1 MKKLFTKQLFRVFTL
16 LTLMLTTALAA
27 NAAYWLRGDYSTQS
41 STGWTTGT
49 KMLDV
54 EDQSGNVYLDID
66 VNGTFYFKIY
76 NDAPNLSDSERWW
89 GYTKNDQYCSASSIP
104 WTFYDVY
111 PGDNNQNMIINPT
124 GKIRVTLKPGSNQ
137 VELSYA
143 PSPRT
148 VAVASEIADYVEV
161 DKTEASAGDVVTIT
175 VTPPSGKWADK
186 SNILAYA
193 TIPPSSKDAPET
205 GEQLTIAGD
214 DIATHDAPGEYTFTM
229 PVYPKGAYVANVEF
243 QNCTVITAD
252 MFLSLG
258 AYAWTGGPIVPTVNP
273 TTESGLTSNDYEVTC
288 GQNNIDEG
296 TYEVTITGK
305 GMYTG
310 TVTLTYSIT
319 KVPHDII
326 ISQEIQH
333 GQVDARPNPAIV
345 GKEITLTA
353 TPDSEYE
360 LASYTVTPAEG
371 DPIAVTETEGVYTFI
386 MPNCDVTVFATF
398 NKIPQLYLVTPPNW
412 ENDPEPFIK
421 QDDGTWVIEKV
432 TDVMLEFGLR
442 DQDNVWYGSTS
453 EGHWYDIDNTN
464 LSTPLTLSTHEPFYI
479 KQAGTWTITVNA
491 DWTTVTVTGDW
502 TYNITKNVVGEG
514 SCEVPTTAKA
524 GDNVTITNIVADE
537 GSQLTSIVY
546 SYDGQD
552 HTITE
557 TEGVYSFTMPA
568 SDVTVTATFTKIP
581 TLDLRYNID
590 ITTPE
595 AWSNKAFELQQDGT
609 WKLEMTTAAPLAF
622 GLLDENDHWYGSTQ
636 NGNWYDITK
645 SMIGEAQTLGTNE
658 RFYLPVAGKW
668 TFTVNAARTT
678 ITITGDWDYAI
689 TINAEGCTV
698 VTNPAERA
706 SAMETV
712 TVTATPT
719 MENST
724 GVIMVVDAEGET
736 VEFDATNNT
745 FVMPYS
751 AVTITATY
759 TVQKFAITLGTSDN
773 YTLTTD
779 QADNSQVAVGAEVTV
794 TVTPN
799 NAADFVPAGLV
810 TDPALQST
818 ITDNGDGT
826 YTFTMPA
833 NAISITATLNG
844 ILHGVLF
851 DANHRW
857 ATYYGAYNLVA
868 PQGVEVYVVGE
879 NYAVGSEVPV
889 TKINYIP
896 ADKGVLLYCPNDM
909 SDITTPLV
917 AEDDLESN
925 IPATALK
932 GSVNPMT
939 LDAYENYVLYNDVF
953 LLAEAGTLP
962 AHRCYLPKPAGGSKM
977 RLTLNRPGEGGVITA
992 IEGIDAENVANVKY
1006 VNLSGMTSDKPFS
1019 GINIMVITRTDGTVE
1034 TMKVVR

>member
-16 LTLMLTTALAA
+16 LTLTLTTALAA

-41 STGWTTGT
+41 STGWTVGTQMQDFTDGSGKVYVDLTIDGTFIFKVYNDYGTGT
-49 KMLDV
+49 
-54 EDQSGNVYLDID
+54 
-66 VNGTFYFKIY
+66 
-76 NDAPNLSDSERWW
+76 WW
-89 GYTKNDQYCSASSIP
+89 GYTRNDAYGTATSIP
-104 WTFYDVY
+104 WTFYDLGEVVE
-111 PGDNNQNMIINPT
+111 GEM
-124 GKIRVTLKPGSNQ
+124 RVTATNSTVRFTLDPTEHQLDVAYVS
-137 VELSYA
+137 
-143 PSPRT
+143 SPRT

-193 TIPPSSKDAPET
+193 TIPPSSKDAPEM

-243 QNCTVITAD
+243 QNCTALTAN
-252 MFLSLG
+252 MFEAIG
-258 AYAWTGGPIVPTVNP
+258 KQEWTGSQITPTVTP
-273 TTESGLTSNDYEVTC
+273 ISPLTSDDYDITY
-288 GQNNIDEG
+288 GTNTDEG
-296 TYEVTITGK
+296 
-305 GMYTG
+305 TG
-310 TVTLTYSIT
+310 TVTVTGKGQYTGSVTLTFTIAKAAHAIT
-319 KVPHDII
+319 VDPNTANGTITVKVND
-326 ISQEIQH
+326 EVVTEATA
-333 GQVDARPNPAIV
+333 GTT
-345 GKEITLTA
+345 ITLSSEPANGYELDHYTITYNGTSTDLEGNTFTMPNYPVTVTA
-353 TPDSEYE
+353 TFTK
-360 LASYTVTPAEG
+360 L
-371 DPIAVTETEGVYTFI
+371 
-386 MPNCDVTVFATF
+386 
-398 NKIPQLYLVTPPNW
+398 PQLYLCTPPTASGVTDW
-412 ENDPEPFIK
+412 PKEAMTKQNDGSWVITKTTDDMLTFCFYD
-421 QDDGTWVIEKV
+421 QDDT
-432 TDVMLEFGLR
+432 R
-442 DQDNVWYGSTS
+442 YGSTR
-453 EGHWYDIDNTN
+453 EGHYYDIDNTN
-464 LSTPLTLSTHEPFYI
+464 LGTALTLGTNEPFYI
-479 KQAGTWTITVNA
+479 KQAGTWTITVNPEL
-491 DWTTVTVTGDW
+491 TTVTVTGDW

-590 ITTPE
+590 ITAPE

-622 GLLDENDHWYGSTQ
+622 GLLDENETWYGSTHE
-636 NGNWYDITK
+636 GSWYDITK
-645 SMIGEAQTLGTNE
+645 AMIGEAQTLGTKE

-668 TFTVNAARTT
+668 TFTVNADRTT

-689 TINAEGCTV
+689 NIVAEGCTV
-698 VTNPAERA
+698 TTNPSGRA

-719 MENST
+719 MENSN
-724 GVIMVVDAEGET
+724 GVIVVVDADNNP

-779 QADNSQVAVGAEVTV
+779 QADNTQVAVGTEVTV
-794 TVTPN
+794 TVRPTNP
-799 NAADFVPAGLV
+799 ADFVPAGLV

-896 ADKGVLLYCPNDM
+896 ENKGVLLYCPNDM

-939 LDAYENYVLYNDVF
+939 LAAYENYVLYNDVF

-1019 GINIMVITRTDGTVE
+1019 GINIMVITRTDGSVE